1 MSRPAFSIFAQQYLL
16 ALLNGFGTVYLNE
29 PIPRDANLRIFKLP
43 SRFNWG
49 TEYLKEITHGDNRVM
64 ISPEVIGEAE
74 LVDILFEPNSHK
86 SRTSLG
92 LLGEFLSVRCII
104 EILRWAPNALELED
118 CLRHWLT
125 WKSEASKSIM
135 SANETSVG
143 NSEACSD
150 GSDEI
155 DKTLLIIVPSIASQH
170 LQGFAARRDMN
181 ISGIYHF
188 APAFCTTI
196 IVTSELP
203 QNIST
208 LWLRLLGRGPTQR
221 AAIMELIALDDN
233 HPHCT
238 VVQQQLREWYQLLSN
253 NQMFN
258 ECLFSNQFAFDMNC
272 LQ

>member
-1 MSRPAFSIFAQQYLL
+1 MSRPAFSIFAQQYLSV
-16 ALLNGFGTVYLNE
+16 LLNDFGTVYLNE
-29 PIPRDANLRIFKLP
+29 PIPRDANLRVFKLP
-43 SRFNWG
+43 SRFNLG
-49 TEYLKEITHGDNRVM
+49 TEYLKEITQGNNRVM

-74 LVDILFEPNSHK
+74 LVDILFEPNSQK

-92 LLGEFLSVRCII
+92 LLGEFLSVPCII
-104 EILRWAPNALELED
+104 EILRWAPNVLELED

-135 SANETSVG
+135 SANETSVST
-143 NSEACSD
+143 SEVS
-150 GSDEI
+150 SVVREEI
-155 DKTLLIIVPSIASQH
+155 NKTLLIIVPSIASQH
-170 LQGFAARRDMN
+170 LQGFASRRDIN

-221 AAIMELIALDDN
+221 AAIMEFNALDDN
-233 HPHCT
+233 HPHCA
-238 VVQQQLREWYQLLSN
+238 VVRQQLREWYQLLSN
-253 NQMFN
+253 SQMFN
-258 ECLFSNQFAFDMNC
+258 EGKLLMQTLASI
-272 LQ
+272 

>member
-1 MSRPAFSIFAQQYLL
+1 M
-16 ALLNGFGTVYLNE
+16 N
-29 PIPRDANLRIFKLP
+29 
-43 SRFNWG
+43 
-49 TEYLKEITHGDNRVM
+49 
-64 ISPEVIGEAE
+64 
-74 LVDILFEPNSHK
+74 
-86 SRTSLG
+86 G
-92 LLGEFLSVRCII
+92 LLGEFLSVPCII
-104 EILRWAPNALELED
+104 EILRWAPDVWELQI

-125 WKSEASKSIM
+125 WKSEADKGIM

-143 NSEACSD
+143 NSEARSD
-150 GSDEI
+150 VRQEI

-196 IVTSELP
+196 VVTSELP

-221 AAIMELIALDDN
+221 AAIMELNALDDN

-238 VVQQQLREWYQLLSN
+238 VVRQQLREWFELLSN
-253 NQMFN
+253 SKMFK
-258 ECLFSNQFAFDMNC
+258 EGKLLMQTLASI
-272 LQ
+272 

>member
-74 LVDILFEPNSHK
+74 LLDILFEPNSQK

-92 LLGEFLSVRCII
+92 LLGEFLSVPCII
-104 EILRWAPNALELED
+104 EILRWAPNVWELED

-143 NSEACSD
+143 TPEARSD
-150 GSDEI
+150 VRQEV

-170 LQGFAARRDMN
+170 LQGFAARPCMN
-181 ISGIYHF
+181 ISGIYEL

-203 QNIST
+203 QNAST

-221 AAIMELIALDDN
+221 AAIMEFNALDNN
-233 HPHCT
+233 HPHCA
-238 VVQQQLREWYQLLSN
+238 VVRRQLREWYQLLSN
-253 NQMFN
+253 SQMFK
-258 ECLFSNQFAFDMNC
+258 ESKLLMQTLASI
-272 LQ
+272 